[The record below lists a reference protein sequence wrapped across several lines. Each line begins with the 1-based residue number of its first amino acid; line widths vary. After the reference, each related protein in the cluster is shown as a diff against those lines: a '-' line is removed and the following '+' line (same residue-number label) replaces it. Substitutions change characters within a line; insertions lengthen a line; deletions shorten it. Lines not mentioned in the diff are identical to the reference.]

1 VARTIELTRTIAAP
15 PEAVFRALTDAD
27 ELTKWFAT
35 SADSDPRTG
44 GAFDYRFEFAEDESR
59 NHSYGG
65 VYGEVVAN
73 ERVSYP
79 WRSRLGDTRV
89 DVTLRPSGESTE
101 LRLVHSG
108 WGESSEWR
116 ESLRMHEEGWRF
128 FLDNLKSWLESGED
142 RRASAM
148 GMKTAAATRA

>member
-15 PEAVFRALTDAD
+15 PEAAFRALTDAD

-44 GAFDYRFEFAEDESR
+44 GDFDYRFEFAEDESR

-65 VYGEVVAN
+65 VYDEVVAN
-73 ERVSYP
+73 ESVSYP

-89 DVTLRPSGESTE
+89 DVTLRSSGESTE

-108 WGESSEWR
+108 WGESSEWK
-116 ESLRMHEEGWRF
+116 ESLQMHEEGWRF

-148 GMKTAAATRA
+148 GMKTATVARN